1 MHKAFCI
8 GKLSRL
14 GFFALALVSGAWPAF
29 AQTLQ
34 VAAPDEKPVRPYR
47 ELAYS
52 QADIAE
58 VRRAALTGVN
68 QQAVDAVLKV
78 AAQWLA
84 YSDQQV
90 IDPIPPADA
99 AFAYGF
105 AGDPRTDQNWP
116 WFGRDGVCS
125 LDRPGEVRSPHTG
138 DIYGIQKPGED
149 FYDPGDGWVRP
160 SDGKRFYFKGV
171 WHEYM
176 DRLLHEVIYQLA
188 LAYML
193 TGDEAI
199 AQRCLFILDRLA
211 YCRTQR
217 PQIDGAIDW
226 PHDLKPG
233 QGYFGL
239 VGNLAN
245 DRTAYAG
252 LALDLL
258 ANAPYA
264 NEPSPTVSGLTVFE
278 NIRDNFFDVYEHEN
292 IAGKNSLQNHALMV
306 IANTTV
312 QGLLF
317 GKADYIATG
326 IDGTYA
332 FLEGTIDRDGDY
344 YELAGGYGNLGRV
357 YAGMPISL
365 LTRYDPKRYDNP
377 AALPDPHDYPY
388 HLDFGQDPRWYAH
401 GAEMTLRQPVLGRYP
416 PYGDDKPDRDVLLDQ
431 TASNLAAM
439 RSGFLRLLYQQVS
452 KPQWKQRVA
461 AMYWLTSA
469 DMDVEYEAK
478 DLLVK
483 GVSVWIAPPRPE
495 SDDALEAVRPRS
507 EIRAAKVIA
516 VLRSGAGVNGRAL
529 FVRGGSCGSHAH
541 DCQMAIIPFG
551 NGMVLDGTYGYN
563 LYGTSD
569 HLGWGV
575 RAINHLAA
583 TVNEDLPAP
592 YIYKGAN
599 DEIPSPPSDV
609 IGFLPDGPAQC
620 VEMRNVGMWKA
631 AADDMRDYR
640 RLTWLIDVDDQHYYF
655 ADVFHIEGGH
665 VHDYAWKAPY
675 DEHEDDSTFQV
686 AGVQPKAQD
695 GVWTLAALSGEH
707 RDAAWNKPG
716 QSWGERLFGGD
727 GNVRDIGLGDVPEKS
742 YRWNPEPGNGY
753 GMIWDVKTQDTD
765 SDWSAQ
771 WKLQDGQHFL
781 RCDLLNFDG
790 MTAVIGRAPS
800 LQADKHFNILIAR
813 RTPAPGSS
821 TPLRSRY
828 VNITQVGQDGDWP
841 VQSAQRMDF
850 KASGDARD
858 AAVFCVTLADGR
870 SDYLLSSRKSQQLSC
885 AAVSMAGCRGFAR
898 LDTDGKLVH
907 MALQEG
913 TFIEAGGWRVQAEND
928 AFEAKVLKAE
938 ADWEQSRLTINQ
950 PLPSGRAL
958 EGTMVLIDSP
968 QGAARP
974 YSHNEYYAIESVE
987 PDEQGGCTLVF
998 DKQTLVAARLRANQV
1013 DPTERTISADW
1024 CNELARFAGSHSF
1037 DGHRLAAEGNAK
1049 AVSTIRS
1056 YVVKKVELVSVN
1068 GFEPGQRLMVMT
1080 AKPDD
1085 VLTMPTTVT
1094 LTRCDDGRYLLHSNR
1109 CVMLTIEA
1117 AAGSHLL
1124 AVVGDGE
1131 PQTLAT
1137 ADDAGRLRATLDPLE
1152 LGADQVWLQLSPG
1165 P

>member
-1 MHKAFCI
+1 MTTWMTWVYAAVSS
-8 GKLSRL
+8 L
-14 GFFALALVSGAWPAF
+14 LVV
-29 AQTLQ
+29 AQQTQPLHI
-34 VAAPDEKPVRPYR
+34 ADPDQMPVRPYR

-52 QADIAE
+52 QADIAA
-58 VRRAALTGVN
+58 VRRAALAGVN
-68 QQAVDAVLKV
+68 RRAVDEVFKV
-78 AAQWLA
+78 AARWLA
-84 YSDQQV
+84 YSEQEV
-90 IDPIPPADA
+90 IDLIPPPDA

-105 AGDPRTDQNWP
+105 AGDSKTDQNWP

-138 DIYGIQKPGED
+138 DIYGIQKPGEE

-217 PQIDGAIDW
+217 PAIDGAIDW

-245 DRTAYAG
+245 DRTAFAG

-258 ANAPYA
+258 ANARYA
-264 NEPSPTVSGLTVFE
+264 GDPSPSLAGVTVFE
-278 NIRDNFFDVYEHEN
+278 NIRDNFFDVYEPEN

-326 IDGTYA
+326 IDGTCA

-357 YAGMPISL
+357 YAGLPIGL
-365 LTRYDPKRYDNP
+365 LTRYDPQRYDNP
-377 AALPDPHDYPY
+377 SALPDPADYPY
-388 HLDFGQDPRWYAH
+388 QLDFGQDPRWYVH

-416 PYGDDKPDRDVLLDQ
+416 PYGDDKPDRDVLLDK

-439 RSGFLRLLYQQVS
+439 RSGFLRQLYQQVS
-452 KPQWKQRVA
+452 NPQWKRRIA

-469 DMDVEYEAK
+469 DLDVEYEAK
-478 DLLVK
+478 DLLAK

-495 SDDALEAVRPRS
+495 SEAALEEVRPHS
-507 EIRAAKVIA
+507 ELRAAKVIA
-516 VLRSGAGVNGRAL
+516 VLRSGAGEHGRAL

-541 DCQMAIIPFG
+541 DNQMAIVPYG
-551 NGMVLDGTYGYN
+551 HGMVLDGTYGYN
-563 LYGTSD
+563 LYGTTD

-575 RAINHLAA
+575 RAINHLTA

-592 YIYKGAN
+592 YIYKGVN
-599 DEIPSPPSDV
+599 DEIPGPPSDV
-609 IGFLPDGPAQC
+609 IGLVTEGPAQC
-620 VEMRNVGMWKA
+620 VELRNVGMWKA

-640 RLTWLIDVDDQHYYF
+640 RLTWLIDIDDQQYYF
-655 ADVFHIEGGH
+655 ADIFHIEGGR
-665 VHDYAWKAPY
+665 VHDYAWKASY
-675 DEHEDDSTFQV
+675 DEHEDDRTFQV
-686 AGVQPKAQD
+686 VGVQPQAQE

-707 RDAAWNKPG
+707 REAAWNKPK
-716 QSWGERLFGGD
+716 QSWGERLFSGD
-727 GNVRDIGLGDVPEKS
+727 GNVRDVGLNDLPEKM

-753 GMIWDVKTQDTD
+753 GMIWDIRSQCTD
-765 SDWSAQ
+765 SDWSAV
-771 WKLQDGQHFL
+771 WKLQDNQHFL

-790 MTAVIGRAPS
+790 MTAVAGRAPS
-800 LQADKHFNILIAR
+800 LEAGKPFNIIIAR
-813 RTPAPGSS
+813 RAQPQASDA
-821 TPLRSRY
+821 PLRSRF
-828 VNITQVGQDGDWP
+828 VNITQVGKDGDWP
-841 VQSAQRMDF
+841 LQSAQRVDF

-858 AAVFCVTLADGR
+858 AAVLRVELPDGR
-870 SDYLLSSRKSQQLSC
+870 NDYLLSSRKSQQLSC
-885 AAVSMAGCRGFAR
+885 EAVSMSGCRGFAR
-898 LDTDGKLVH
+898 LDADGKLVH
-907 MALQEG
+907 LALQEG
-913 TFIEAGGWRVQAEND
+913 TSIEAGGWRVQAESD
-928 AFEAKVLKAE
+928 ALEARVLKAE
-938 ADWEQSRLTINQ
+938 ADWVQSRLTINR

-958 EGTMVLIDSP
+958 QGSMVLIDSP
-968 QGAARP
+968 QGADRP
-974 YSHNEYYAIESVE
+974 YSHNEYYAIETVT
-987 PDEQGGCTLVF
+987 PDERGGCTLVF
-998 DKQTLVAARLRANQV
+998 DRQTLVATRLRAAEV
-1013 DPTERTISADW
+1013 DPATRTISADW
-1024 CNELARFAGSHSF
+1024 CNELARFEGSHSF
-1037 DGHRLAAEGNAK
+1037 DGRMIAAEGDAN
-1049 AVSTIRS
+1049 AVSIIRS
-1056 YVVKKVELVSVN
+1056 YVIKKVELDSTD
-1068 GFEPGQRLMVMT
+1068 GFQPGQRLMVMT
-1080 AKPDD
+1080 AKPGD

-1094 LTRCDDGRYLLHSNR
+1094 LTRSDDGRYLLRSNR
-1109 CVMLTIEA
+1109 RVMLTVDA
-1117 AAGSHLL
+1117 PAGSRLL
-1124 AVVGDGE
+1124 AIMGDDQ
-1131 PQTLAT
+1131 PRTFAT
-1137 ADDAGRLRATLDPLE
+1137 VDEAGRLRAELDPAE
-1152 LGADQVWLQLSPG
+1152 LGSGQVWLQFSPA